1 MNVVGICGLVRLVSL
16 LGLVLLLRG
25 GGVQSKAIGSVT
37 TEEPPI
43 DNGIVVASSSS
54 SSSTEFSIGGTSEET
69 EIRTTTEEVP
79 TIDREHVTLRI
90 PDELFSSTANLTLR
104 LRDFLGQLLLRS
116 VARLAKMM
124 RFVQPLFGGHLV
136 IEIPKD
142 LEKI

>member
-54 SSSTEFSIGGTSEET
+54 TEFSIGGTTEET

-104 LRDFLGQLLLRS
+104 LRDFLGQLLLVRIL
-116 VARLAKMM
+116 VD
-124 RFVQPLFGGHLV
+124 LFS
-136 IEIPKD
+136 
-142 LEKI
+142 